1 MHRPNALTAT
11 LIAGTVALALL
22 AAACGGGG
30 NDDSA
35 PPGSSKEE
43 LSISSNSRADAPAP
57 GATQA
62 VSVESFAN
70 SLAGGTNGGLASG
83 SQSQV
88 SSFDRKIIF
97 TTSLDLS
104 VPDVTNSFNEAQR
117 LARVSGGYVE
127 KSNLSVRNSDKPDEP
142 RYATVTL
149 RVPVAGYDDFL
160 NSLRTLPGGKITRE
174 EAKSNEV
181 TEQYTDLQ
189 SRLRNLER
197 TETQYLELLKQAKT
211 IAEILTIN
219 DRLDGVRSQIEQAQ
233 GRIKVLD
240 HLTEL
245 ATVQLALAPI
255 IPAQVKDNGGLPTPA
270 EAFVNALEWSAA
282 GVYFLAVAGSVASV
296 ALIWLI
302 PVAALALIGRRFVWG
317 RR

>member
-35 PPGSSKEE
+35 PPGSPKEE
-43 LSISSNSRADAPAP
+43 LSISSNSRADAPAA
-57 GATQA
+57 GATPA
-62 VSVESFAN
+62 ASGESFAN

-83 SQSQV
+83 SKSQV
-88 SSFDRKIIF
+88 STFDRKIIF

-160 NSLRTLPGGKITRE
+160 NSLRTLPGGKITR
-174 EAKSNEV
+174 
-181 TEQYTDLQ
+181 
-189 SRLRNLER
+189 
-197 TETQYLELLKQAKT
+197 
-211 IAEILTIN
+211 
-219 DRLDGVRSQIEQAQ
+219 
-233 GRIKVLD
+233 
-240 HLTEL
+240 
-245 ATVQLALAPI
+245 
-255 IPAQVKDNGGLPTPA
+255 
-270 EAFVNALEWSAA
+270 
-282 GVYFLAVAGSVASV
+282 
-296 ALIWLI
+296 
-302 PVAALALIGRRFVWG
+302 
-317 RR
+317 